1 MEKINHFFELTRLK
15 KPIGYMLLFW
25 PCVWGLTVAFDFSN
39 NVQIYLKYI
48 FLFFSG
54 SILMRSAGCIIN
66 DIADKDFDA
75 RVARTKKRPI
85 AFGKVSV
92 KHLIVGKSGNVSGD
106 ISGETAW
113 IEGVV
118 DESLNLSGKLTVAS
132 TGKIRGKIS
141 YGSIEAHEGAKL
153 VGEISTDWDAPSA
166 SSQADRI
173 GRLAQKVEPRPSPS
187 ASENSEDD

>member
-1 MEKINHFFELTRLK
+1 MKEESKNYEFFVGESTELEGASLAIQGTARIDGRL
-15 KPIGYMLLFW
+15 
-25 PCVWGLTVAFDFSN
+25 V
-39 NVQIYLKYI
+39 
-48 FLFFSG
+48 
-54 SILMRSAGCIIN
+54 
-66 DIADKDFDA
+66 
-75 RVARTKKRPI
+75 
-85 AFGKVSV
+85 GKVQV

-153 VGEISTDWDAPSA
+153 SWGNFDRLGCPSA

-173 GRLAQKVEPRPSPS
+173 GRLAQKVEPRPSPIS
-187 ASENSEDD
+187 SDNSEDD

>member
-1 MEKINHFFELTRLK
+1 MKDEQKNYEFFVGESTELEGASLAIQGTARIDGRL
-15 KPIGYMLLFW
+15 
-25 PCVWGLTVAFDFSN
+25 V
-39 NVQIYLKYI
+39 
-48 FLFFSG
+48 
-54 SILMRSAGCIIN
+54 
-66 DIADKDFDA
+66 
-75 RVARTKKRPI
+75 
-85 AFGKVSV
+85 GKVQV

-153 VGEISTDWDAPSA
+153 VGEISTDWDAP
-166 SSQADRI
+166 
-173 GRLAQKVEPRPSPS
+173 
-187 ASENSEDD
+187 

>member
-1 MEKINHFFELTRLK
+1 MKEESKNYEFFVGESTELEGASLAIQGTARIDGRL
-15 KPIGYMLLFW
+15 
-25 PCVWGLTVAFDFSN
+25 V
-39 NVQIYLKYI
+39 
-48 FLFFSG
+48 
-54 SILMRSAGCIIN
+54 
-66 DIADKDFDA
+66 
-75 RVARTKKRPI
+75 
-85 AFGKVSV
+85 GKVQV

-106 ISGETAW
+106 IASETAW
-113 IEGVV
+113 MEGVV
-118 DESLNLSGKLTVAS
+118 DESRNLSGKLTVAS

-187 ASENSEDD
+187 TGDNSEDD

>member
-1 MEKINHFFELTRLK
+1 MKDEQKNYEFFVGESTELEGASLAIQGTARIDGRL
-15 KPIGYMLLFW
+15 
-25 PCVWGLTVAFDFSN
+25 V
-39 NVQIYLKYI
+39 
-48 FLFFSG
+48 
-54 SILMRSAGCIIN
+54 
-66 DIADKDFDA
+66 
-75 RVARTKKRPI
+75 
-85 AFGKVSV
+85 GKVQV

-166 SSQADRI
+166 ASSEDRLN
-173 GRLAQKVEPRPSPS
+173 RLAQKVEPKQTSNPTAANKSPVGD
-187 ASENSEDD
+187 A

>member
-1 MEKINHFFELTRLK
+1 MKEESKNYEFFVGESTELEGDSLAIQGTARIDGRL
-15 KPIGYMLLFW
+15 
-25 PCVWGLTVAFDFSN
+25 V
-39 NVQIYLKYI
+39 
-48 FLFFSG
+48 
-54 SILMRSAGCIIN
+54 
-66 DIADKDFDA
+66 
-75 RVARTKKRPI
+75 
-85 AFGKVSV
+85 GKVQV

-187 ASENSEDD
+187 TGDNSEDD

>member
-1 MEKINHFFELTRLK
+1 MKEESKNYEFFVGESTELEGASLAIQGTARIDGRL
-15 KPIGYMLLFW
+15 
-25 PCVWGLTVAFDFSN
+25 V
-39 NVQIYLKYI
+39 
-48 FLFFSG
+48 
-54 SILMRSAGCIIN
+54 
-66 DIADKDFDA
+66 
-75 RVARTKKRPI
+75 
-85 AFGKVSV
+85 GKVQV

-187 ASENSEDD
+187 TGDNSEDD

>member
-1 MEKINHFFELTRLK
+1 MKEESKNYEFFVGESTELEGASLAIQGTARIDGRL
-15 KPIGYMLLFW
+15 
-25 PCVWGLTVAFDFSN
+25 V
-39 NVQIYLKYI
+39 
-48 FLFFSG
+48 
-54 SILMRSAGCIIN
+54 
-66 DIADKDFDA
+66 
-75 RVARTKKRPI
+75 
-85 AFGKVSV
+85 GKVQV

-187 ASENSEDD
+187 NADNSEDD

>member
-1 MEKINHFFELTRLK
+1 MKEESKNYEFFVGESTELEGASLAIQGTARIDGRL
-15 KPIGYMLLFW
+15 
-25 PCVWGLTVAFDFSN
+25 V
-39 NVQIYLKYI
+39 
-48 FLFFSG
+48 
-54 SILMRSAGCIIN
+54 
-66 DIADKDFDA
+66 
-75 RVARTKKRPI
+75 
-85 AFGKVSV
+85 GKVQV

-173 GRLAQKVEPRPSPS
+173 GRLAQKLSRDQVLRLATIPKTIDNKDIV
-187 ASENSEDD
+187 ASLT

>member
-1 MEKINHFFELTRLK
+1 MKEESKNYEFFVGESTELEGASLAIQGTARIDGRL
-15 KPIGYMLLFW
+15 
-25 PCVWGLTVAFDFSN
+25 V
-39 NVQIYLKYI
+39 
-48 FLFFSG
+48 
-54 SILMRSAGCIIN
+54 
-66 DIADKDFDA
+66 
-75 RVARTKKRPI
+75 
-85 AFGKVSV
+85 GKVSV